1 MHSHNA
7 SVMSDQ
13 TTYQHPQGTHHLQKH
28 ENSLTLHLPSE
39 YQFSLQKRWCNI
51 NTCFYKHL
59 KTCLEMGSILHVQ
72 NNTPLVLA
80 TFWHIL
86 QPPSCTL
93 CSNTFLCVEAATA
106 STAEGWLPSVEK
118 TALPEIQP
126 KNAVSSTQKQ
136 QPLPKGRKKKPTK
149 LFFKLQPRGTETYLA
164 WKIQESLLSPA
175 L

>member
-1 MHSHNA
+1 MQSHNA

-93 CSNTFLCVEAATA
+93 CSNMFLCVEAATA
-106 STAEGWLPSVEK
+106 STADRLTSKCGKNCIARNPAKKCCFIHSK
-118 TALPEIQP
+118 TTA
-126 KNAVSSTQKQ
+126 SSQ
-136 QPLPKGRKKKPTK
+136 REEKKPN
-149 LFFKLQPRGTETYLA
+149 
-164 WKIQESLLSPA
+164 KIIF
-175 L
+175 